1 MHYYMICEAL
11 ILRRYTYSIDLPTK
25 LNDIMDW
32 NITVYVNGDP
42 VKTYNIGR
50 LLQYINSTTQPTNIL
65 TTKTPITMNNTT
77 PTTNY
82 TPPINP
88 GKEIDNIIGI
98 EQILLLL
105 VILSLILI
113 AVYVYRSKND

>member
-1 MHYYMICEAL
+1 MICEAL

-50 LLQYINSTTQPTNIL
+50 LLQYINSTTQSTNIL

-88 GKEIDNIIGI
+88 VKEIDNIIGI